1 MGGKRSLTLVHSF
14 DGSSL
19 WGVEVFLRFF
29 LTSTLIVMRGSCDPY
44 LFLIRI
50 YSTQNESICK
60 AQREPWKF
68 KFLKMRTPTE
78 KVFEFVKLTFAYED
92 FT

>member
-1 MGGKRSLTLVHSF
+1 MASPAS
-14 DGSSL
+14 
-19 WGVEVFLRFF
+19 GVWKYFSGFF

-68 KFLKMRTPTE
+68 KFLKMHTPTE